1 MLAATDYPLLNIFWT
16 MLLLFLWIAWIWILF
31 TIIIDLFRRDDIGGV
46 AKALWLIFL
55 IVVPFFGVLVYV
67 IAEGN
72 KMTERRVTEQ
82 HATQQQFDQY
92 VQGVAS
98 SSGASAEIEKAKQL
112 LDSGAITADEYEQ
125 IKRKALAS

>member
-16 MLLLFLWIAWIWILF
+16 MLLLFVWIAWIWILF
-31 TIIIDLFRRDDIGGV
+31 TIIIDLFRRHDIGGV
-46 AKALWLIFL
+46 AKALWLILL

-67 IAEGN
+67 LAEGS
-72 KMTERRVTEQ
+72 KMTERHVTE
-82 HATQQQFDQY
+82 HHQFDQY
-92 VQGVAS
+92 AQGVAS

-112 LDSGAITADEYEQ
+112 LDSGAITAEEFEQ